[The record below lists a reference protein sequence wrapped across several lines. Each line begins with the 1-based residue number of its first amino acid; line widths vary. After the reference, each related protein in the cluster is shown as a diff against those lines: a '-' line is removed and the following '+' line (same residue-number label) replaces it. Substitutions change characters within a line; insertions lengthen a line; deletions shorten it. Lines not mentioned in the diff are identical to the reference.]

1 MVIYSGF
8 SHEKWW
14 FSIVMLVYQRVNIV
28 HSEIVQNSVVLNRM
42 HIKDRFLTK
51 KNLTSNCF
59 GYIIRIFLE
68 SYGAHKNQVQTITL
82 W

>member
-1 MVIYSGF
+1 MVIFHSYVSLPEGKYCSF
-8 SHEKWW
+8 GNCSE
-14 FSIVMLVYQRVNIV
+14 FRGIEQDAYQR
-28 HSEIVQNSVVLNRM
+28 SVFN
-42 HIKDRFLTK
+42 K